1 MSTLDDAK
9 SYFGDMDTSDQ
20 IGAATGFNPIAAG
33 NFLGD
38 WLGLSNSKAV
48 DAAMDSYDSLMSTAN
63 NAYAQNL
70 SDLSGYGDLLQSV
83 YGSNASQYNDA
94 LNTLL
99 NSEVYQ
105 AGTFDDYYTGNIN
118 DFYDKFANQRAQA
131 ATDALRNSF
140 GDTMSSE
147 YANALAAKQQAL
159 ASEEWEKAYDKY
171 MKDRQQ
177 QMNEWQAN
185 NATNWKNWEAQQSR
199 YQAAVDAYG
208 KDRDALLEGQGDVLS
223 NTINARNA
231 NLTSL
236 SDLTQAKANAG
247 LQRQSGNAATLGL
260 AGNILGAIF

>member
-1 MSTLDDAK
+1 MSTLNDAT
-9 SYFGDMDTSDQ
+9 SYFGDMDTFDQ

-48 DAAMDSYDSLMSTAN
+48 DAAMDSYDSLMNTAG
-63 NAYAQNL
+63 NAYNQNL
-70 SDLSGYGDLLQSV
+70 SDLAKYGNMLQSV

-94 LNTLL
+94 LNALL
-99 NSEVYQ
+99 NSDVYQ
-105 AGTFDDYYTGNIN
+105 ADEFNYSGNIN
-118 DFYDKFANQRAQA
+118 DFYDKFANQRADA
-131 ATDALRNSF
+131 AMNALRNSF

-147 YANALAAKQQAL
+147 YANAMAAKQQAL
-159 ASEEWEKAYDKY
+159 ASEEWEKAYNKL
-171 MKDRQQ
+171 MQDRQQ
-177 QMNEWQAN
+177 QMAEWQAN
-185 NATNWKNWEAQQSR
+185 NDTQWKNYEAQQNR

-208 KDRDALLEGQGDVLS
+208 KDRDALLQGQGDVLS

-231 NLTSL
+231 NLSTL